1 MIFQLSIEGSTSV
14 RVLFYLRSRV
24 FPKKILL
31 YFFKFDDITKECY
44 IKFWEVIEE
53 HLFTFIQQ
61 SFYSKR
67 ITCLSKTS
75 CYKINWEKDRDKR
88 FIKNWRPISL
98 LSVDMKLISKVLTRR
113 LKSVISTVVNEN
125 QVAYVNKRFISKS
138 GRLISDVL
146 AFTNSLDI
154 EVLLMTVDIEK
165 SFDSNNQSFLACVL
179 KKVRFGND
187 FRKWI

>member
-1 MIFQLSIEGSTSV
+1 
-14 RVLFYLRSRV
+14 
-24 FPKKILL
+24 
-31 YFFKFDDITKECY
+31 
-44 IKFWEVIEE
+44 
-53 HLFTFIQQ
+53 
-61 SFYSKR
+61 
-67 ITCLSKTS
+67 
-75 CYKINWEKDRDKR
+75 
-88 FIKNWRPISL
+88 
-98 LSVDMKLISKVLTRR
+98 MKLISKVLTRR

-154 EVLLMTVDIEK
+154 EVLLMAVDIEK